1 VGTPS
6 GSLGTRHDRLA
17 VDAQR
22 QERVVEGRSLEATI
36 RRLSER
42 QVLRGDLAATSAYDT
57 ALR

>member
-1 VGTPS
+1 MPS
-6 GSLGTRHDRLA
+6 
-17 VDAQR
+17 VKK
-22 QERVVEGRSLEATI
+22 RVVDGRSLEAAI